1 MKRFKQ
7 LKEANEKK
15 VVFSFG
21 RFNPPT
27 TGHEKLIK
35 AADAVARAQG
45 ADLMIFPSQSEDPKK
60 NPLSFTDKVKFMR
73 KMFRA
78 YSKSISGDKSVKTS
92 FDAITKLY
100 DMGYTNI
107 TMVVGGDRVA
117 EFDKLL
123 NKYNGVKGRHGF
135 YEFENGVQIKSAG
148 NRADPDSD
156 EAKEM
161 SADAMSASLLRKIA
175 ADGDFELFS
184 KGVPDTLGDTDKRVL
199 FNKIRTGLKLAAINE
214 MFELLFDE
222 MLLSESGEPIS
233 EKAPPDDKILKWTED
248 PKVKSS
254 FKDKYGDKWAEVMYA
269 TAWKMYN
276 SKMKEQNEA
285 WNIDEELD
293 EDWAPANINEL
304 FAEEF
309 KDYTKKSFE
318 MLRERVKLTEEGEI
332 TQAHLNAIEKYAD
345 KLFTKVGIDVNFTR
359 HFLDRVND
367 ARNKKQITN
376 AELVRLFKQ
385 TYAQYGK
392 KIAQLGPDAEAVL
405 NDIRTDVNMPFVLK
419 WDDKNKELDMVAKT
433 VMRKKD
439 FKTPDTK
446 LVVNGDEHTWK
457 STGHYTEDGEEW
469 TGDQHYDQESGQVM
483 TGKTHTDASKPLYH
497 YKDLSPEARKKVD
510 ATINEGVAQDPDIKD
525 REGSQP
531 KKYYAGD
538 MSKSTKEKRA
548 AHFNK
553 KKSGPAPGD
562 ASAETKPSKHTQNYK
577 KMFGELFSELDE
589 EKIAGLVDKAEK
601 SGMPYDI
608 LKKVYDR
615 GMAAYKT
622 GHRPGATAQQWAFAR
637 VNSFVTKSDGT
648 WGKADADL
656 AAKVRGEEVE
666 LEEGFSDVVTATK
679 LVNKYKNTG
688 KEEDALEAI
697 KFGWKWIS
705 NPTVRAIVVG
715 AVKGLAEKEGMD
727 WKEVRN
733 FIKKNTG
740 VDVDDVHQQ
749 FKECVDVKSLKS
761 IREAYI
767 NEVTS
772 NDLPQIGDVDGDGID
787 DDPYQD
793 IQVRFVPYAV
803 KIKGFPEFFLWST
816 SISKVRSSIRLTLK
830 RMDDIESIERV
841 TDAEVRSIH
850 RNRAYNPSELRA
862 KDDNLKVRQDAYY
875 RESLEYGT
883 DELVKSYK
891 KATPGELEEAPQWI
905 KQLITQLPG
914 QKDKY
919 QKAAQ
924 ALIKLQQDEDPKG
937 RHGLEYWASEMMRW
951 TSGSLDARTLAKF
964 ARKILAT
971 ESIFYAVEN
980 NQPLHSIYRPHS
992 EMYYELFDVARELNV
1007 VSDGLDKYL
1016 LESTDIGEF
1025 ARYDGEYVPLDIP
1038 LVEEWI
1044 DEEVE
1049 LNSPKRGGSK
1059 KFYVYVK
1066 NDKGNVVKVSFGD
1079 TSGLKAKIDDP
1090 EARASFVARH
1100 DCDNKN
1106 DKTTP
1111 GYWSCRL
1118 PMYAKELGLSG
1129 GGDFFW

>member
-1 MKRFKQ
+1 MKKFKQ
-7 LKEANEKK
+7 LKEADEKK
-15 VVFSFG
+15 VVFTFG

-27 TGHEKLIK
+27 TGHEKLLK
-35 AADAVARAQG
+35 AADDIARAQG
-45 ADLMIFPSQSEDPKK
+45 ADLMVFPSQSEDPKK

-73 KMFRA
+73 KIFRA
-78 YSKSISGDKSVKTS
+78 YAKGISGDKSVKTS

-117 EFDKLL
+117 EFDTLL

-156 EAKEM
+156 EAKQM
-161 SADAMSASLLRKIA
+161 TADSMSASVLRKLA
-175 ADGDFELFS
+175 ADGHFDDWVDEKGKKQKGFVA
-184 KGVPDTLGDTDKRVL
+184 GVPDTIGVTDKRVL

-222 MLLSESGEPIS
+222 MLLSESGEQIS

-248 PKVKSS
+248 PKVKAS

-276 SKMKEQNEA
+276 SKTKEQNEA

-309 KDYTKKSFE
+309 KDYTKKSFD

-345 KLFTKVGIDVNFTR
+345 KLFAKVGIDVNFTR

-367 ARNKKQITN
+367 ARNKTQITN

-405 NDIRTDVNMPFVLK
+405 NDIKTDVNMPFVLK
-419 WDDKNKELDMVAKT
+419 WDDKNQELDMVAKT
-433 VMRKKD
+433 VMRKKN
-439 FKTPDTK
+439 FATSSTK
-446 LVVNGDEHTWK
+446 LQVQEFDPLEEKTDDGKEHSWK
-457 STGHYTEDGEEW
+457 SEGHYTADGQEW
-469 TGDQHYDQESGQVM
+469 TGPQHYNDEMQMVM
-483 TGKTHTDASKPLYH
+483 TGSEPSADSVPLYH
-497 YKDLSPEARKKVD
+497 YKELPKEIRAKID
-510 ATINEGVAQDPDIKD
+510 AGLKTE
-525 REGSQP
+525 
-531 KKYYAGD
+531 
-538 MSKSTKEKRA
+538 
-548 AHFNK
+548 K
-553 KKSGPAPGD
+553 KK
-562 ASAETKPSKHTQNYK
+562 
-577 KMFGELFSELDE
+577 
-589 EKIAGLVDKAEK
+589 
-601 SGMPYDI
+601 
-608 LKKVYDR
+608 LKNV
-615 GMAAYKT
+615 
-622 GHRPGATAQQWAFAR
+622 
-637 VNSFVTKSDGT
+637 
-648 WGKADADL
+648 
-656 AAKVRGEEVE
+656 
-666 LEEGFSDVVTATK
+666 
-679 LVNKYKNTG
+679 
-688 KEEDALEAI
+688 
-697 KFGWKWIS
+697 
-705 NPTVRAIVVG
+705 
-715 AVKGLAEKEGMD
+715 
-727 WKEVRN
+727 
-733 FIKKNTG
+733 
-740 VDVDDVHQQ
+740 
-749 FKECVDVKSLKS
+749 
-761 IREAYI
+761 REAYI
-767 NEVTS
+767 AEVTS

-793 IQVRFVPYAV
+793 VQVRFVPYAV

-850 RNRAYNPSELRA
+850 RNRAYNPSELRT
-862 KDDNLKVRQDAYY
+862 KDDNLKIRQDAYY

-891 KATPGELEEAPQWI
+891 KATPGELGEAPQWV
-905 KQLITQLPG
+905 KQFISQLPG

-971 ESIFYAVEN
+971 ESVFYAVEN

-1007 VSDGLDKYL
+1007 VSEGLDKYL